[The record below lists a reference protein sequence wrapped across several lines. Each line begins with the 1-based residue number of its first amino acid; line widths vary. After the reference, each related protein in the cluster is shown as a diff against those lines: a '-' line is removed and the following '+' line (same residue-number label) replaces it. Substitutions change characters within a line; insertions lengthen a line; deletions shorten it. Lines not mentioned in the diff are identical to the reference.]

1 MKWFKNVTTIEEL
14 RKVYRKLL
22 KEYHPDCTNGNAE
35 ITKEINAEYDFLFD
49 KLKTSTNSTN
59 KTTDKNN
66 EDENKAFKEILNT
79 IIYFDM
85 DIEIIGEWIWCFNCY
100 SYKDTLK
107 AMEFKYAP
115 KKKAW
120 CWHYGNYKKYG
131 TNIGL
136 DELRIKYGYQKVN
149 NKQNKN
155 LLC

>member
-22 KEYHPDCTNGNAE
+22 KEYHPDCANGSAE
-35 ITKEINAEYDFLFD
+35 ITKEINAEYDLLFD
-49 KLKTSTNSTN
+49 KLKTSTNRTN
-59 KTTDKNN
+59 KTADKNN

-120 CWHYGNYKKYG
+120 CWHYGDYKKYG

-136 DELRIKYGYQKVN
+136 DEIRIKYGYQKVN
-149 NKQNKN
+149 NKQNRN